1 MVRLRLSLPMR
12 PNEGLIEVYRYRLFE
27 KSDDVSPIARAIP
40 APEKLLAVPQIRAET
55 NWDLRTLPD
64 SLGT

>member
-1 MVRLRLSLPMR
+1 MKD
-12 PNEGLIEVYRYRLFE
+12 LIEVYGYRLFE